1 MGNVCVKECYCNSFE
16 EEDDKI
22 IFLNK
27 DQKNYILTRLSF
39 DNKKKLLFT

>member
-16 EEDDKI
+16 EEDDEI

-27 DQKNYILTRLSF
+27 DQKNYIITRLSF
-39 DNKKKLLFT
+39 DSKKKILFT